1 MPYTKHRDWF
11 PIYLHDYRV
20 TVSKIIPACLRSEDE
35 GLIDD
40 VYHALDLRSRLE
52 EELNKHP
59 KLERYCRSIKEVDE
73 MLLAQ
78 KEMLVKVLGDG
89 NLQHYRAPFSPPS
102 SHWWW
107 YLDSY
112 RSDYEATSPI

>member
-11 PIYLHDYRV
+11 PVYLHDYRV

-40 VYHALDLRSRLE
+40 IYHALDLRSRLE
-52 EELNKHP
+52 EELNKRP
-59 KLERYCRSIKEVDE
+59 KLKRYQRSIKEVDE

-78 KEMLVKVLGDG
+78 KEMLVKVLGDATY
-89 NLQHYRAPFSPPS
+89 NITELL
-102 SHWWW
+102 SHRRHLIGGGIWTAIV
-107 YLDSY
+107 LCVV
-112 RSDYEATSPI
+112 

>member
-1 MPYTKHRDWF
+1 MLYTKHRDWF
-11 PIYLHDYRV
+11 PIYLHDYQA

-52 EELNKHP
+52 EELNKQP
-59 KLERYCRSIKEVDE
+59 KLERYRLSIKEVDE
-73 MLLAQ
+73 TILAQ

-89 NLQHYRAPFSPPS
+89 NLQHYRASFSPPP

-107 YLDSY
+107 YLDNSF
-112 RSDYEATSPI
+112 TK